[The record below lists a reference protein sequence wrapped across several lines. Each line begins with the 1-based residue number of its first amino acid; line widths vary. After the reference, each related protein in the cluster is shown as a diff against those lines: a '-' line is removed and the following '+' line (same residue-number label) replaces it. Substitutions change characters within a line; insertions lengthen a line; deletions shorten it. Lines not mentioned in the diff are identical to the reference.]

1 MSFASDV
8 GLDLP
13 VIAIDKTYRC
23 VLRPTLYH
31 VRPRCS
37 IAAGRYCMVLLPST
51 ARIAAPHCAFQ

>member
-23 VLRPTLYH
+23 VQR
-31 VRPRCS
+31 S
-37 IAAGRYCMVLLPST
+37 ITFGHGVPWLLAAVVGFYYRAT
-51 ARIAAPHCAFQ
+51 ARIAAPHCAF